1 MSYKNLLTASGHDLC
16 SRWSQQGN
24 IISPQRKK
32 DMETNAAERQGPPLK
47 KGGRPTKRV
56 KRSCTVVVRMT
67 ETERLLV
74 NGKAREAGIR
84 TSAWFR
90 AAAKKAVVVARLPPE
105 EAALLRMLS
114 GLANNLNQ
122 LARLAHREGLLS
134 VQGKCRQA
142 LDEID
147 RLLQSLRKDDRKSD
161 NG

>member
-1 MSYKNLLTASGHDLC
+1 
-16 SRWSQQGN
+16 
-24 IISPQRKK
+24 
-32 DMETNAAERQGPPLK
+32 METNAAERQGPQRK

-74 NGKAREAGIR
+74 TGKAREAGR
-84 TSAWFR
+84 KTSEWFR
-90 AAAKKAVVVARLPPE
+90 AAAKKAAVVARLSPE
-105 EAALLRMLS
+105 EVALLRMLS

-134 VQGKCRQA
+134 VQGKCRMA

-147 RLLQSLRKDDRKSD
+147 RLLQSLSKDDRKSD
-161 NG
+161 KR